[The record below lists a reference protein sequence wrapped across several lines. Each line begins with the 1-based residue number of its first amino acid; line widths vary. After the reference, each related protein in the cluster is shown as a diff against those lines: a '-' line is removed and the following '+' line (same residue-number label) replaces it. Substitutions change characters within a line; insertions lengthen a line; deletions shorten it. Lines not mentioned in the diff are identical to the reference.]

1 MSQSLWF
8 CSQGA
13 YTFLFWKCVPCP
25 AHISSLLKFG
35 EEYKSWRFLL
45 RCFRVLTTIHLLHRP
60 VREHPQPIP
69 FPWHERQPSLQWRR
83 VTDKHENQGSHD
95 GEYLGWV
102 FRGNDTVLFG
112 ILAASGR
119 DLLLPFSGSYETF
132 VPFKRQLFSSSCLL
146 VKSFISVV
154 NCFLSA
160 SPFTRFQSFSRGRCR
175 NSGIL
180 TIRVVVKQ
188 GLRTRETDV
197 PAEVLFSCHFI
208 VGWHR
213 NRNTAVR
220 QNWTSL
226 LVILFCFS
234 NFTSHTFTLRPIEM
248 IVIKG
253 DYQP

>member
-1 MSQSLWF
+1 MEKSYWQTWESRFSRLW
-8 CSQGA
+8 
-13 YTFLFWKCVPCP
+13 
-25 AHISSLLKFG
+25 IS
-35 EEYKSWRFLL
+35 R
-45 RCFRVLTTIHLLHRP
+45 
-60 VREHPQPIP
+60 
-69 FPWHERQPSLQWRR
+69 
-83 VTDKHENQGSHD
+83 
-95 GEYLGWV
+95 LGG

-132 VPFKRQLFSSSCLL
+132 IPFKRQLLSSSCLL

-154 NCFLSA
+154 NCFLPA
-160 SPFTRFQSFSRGRCR
+160 SPSTRFQSFSRGRCR

-197 PAEVLFSCHFI
+197 PTEVLFSCHFI
-208 VGWHR
+208 VGWQR
-213 NRNTAVR
+213 NRNTAVH

-226 LVILFCFS
+226 LVVLFCFS
-234 NFTSHTFTLRPIEM
+234 NFTSRTLRPIEM

-253 DYQP
+253 DYQL